1 MTWGEAPW
9 ADGPWAASPAASGV
23 QCTLALTDATDTV
36 TATALVRVA
45 ALLALT
51 DAADSLA
58 GTASVS
64 QPEAAEVVSLGGRD
78 KLRDLLRF
86 DDVPSWPV
94 LVRASLRDEDDEVLG
109 AAALG
114 LRPILAGLMR
124 IDDEDPLHASYS
136 ITWPKPTLRRST
148 RLELI
153 REPG

>member
-1 MTWGEAPW
+1 
-9 ADGPWAASPAASGV
+9 V
-23 QCTLALTDATDTV
+23 LCTLALTDAADTV

-45 ALLALT
+45 ALLAVT

-94 LVRASLRDEDDEVLG
+94 LVRASLRDEDDRLAG

-114 LRPILAGLMR
+114 LRPILAGLMQ
-124 IDDEDPLHASYS
+124 IDDEDPLRASYS

-153 REPG
+153 RVPG

>member
-1 MTWGEAPW
+1 MTWGDAPW

-23 QCTLALTDATDTV
+23 QCALALTDAADTV

-45 ALLALT
+45 ALLAVT

>member
-23 QCTLALTDATDTV
+23 LCTLALTDAADTV

-45 ALLALT
+45 ALLAVT

-94 LVRASLRDEDDEVLG
+94 LVRASLRDEDDRLAG

-114 LRPILAGLMR
+114 LRPILAGLMQ
-124 IDDEDPLHASYS
+124 IDDEDPLRASYS

-153 REPG
+153 RVPG